1 MNGRERI
8 ENALKGLEND
18 RTPVMLHNFQMAA
31 REAGFTMERYRE
43 SPKNIADTF
52 IRAIET
58 YDYDGVLVDI
68 DTATLAG
75 AAGVP
80 VDFPEDEPARTH
92 EPLLTELDDF
102 DFLREVKVA
111 DYKYIQIWCEAVAI
125 LKDYFKNEIYIRGN
139 CDQAP
144 FSLASM
150 LRTPQEWMMDLMMNE
165 EKALEL
171 IDICAGLT
179 IQFIKAMTET
189 GCHMVSNGDSPAGPE
204 MISPDMY
211 EKFALPYEKRVVEAA
226 DDAGAAY
233 TLHICGD
240 TTAILDTITE
250 TGADALELDYKTDV
264 HKAREAPDG
273 KMTFIGN
280 IDPSGVIALGTPDD
294 VKRETE
300 KLLAVFADTPRF
312 ILNAGC
318 SIPPNT
324 PSENLKALI
333 SAARC

>member
-92 EPLLTELDDF
+92 EPLLTELDNF

-150 LRTPQEWMMDLMMNE
+150 LRPPQEWMMDLMMNE

-179 IQFIKAMTET
+179 IQFIETMTET

-226 DDAGAAY
+226 HDAGAAY

-240 TTAILDTITE
+240 TTVILDTITK

-264 HKAREAPDG
+264 HKAREALDG